1 MDLRMSR
8 EMKKKNTEEALRKM
22 MKTCV
27 KRPDLM
33 VNEAIVKFC
42 STSSSDALEQHLS
55 KTKEQSHPVDDW
67 LKDLAEKLAD
77 LSGSVKLAGLGA
89 LAFAIFIDIISSSES
104 TKEALRC
111 VFAEEKASEVWDQ
124 IDECLKRCMMHT
136 NDDAELINNI
146 RRIQHQLSAALT
158 KLKNSMMRDGQMSS
172 RALRAWVNGA
182 AFHIQVRI
190 HLVRLGG
197 LQTCGPVE
205 TLISVY
211 ECDLEL
217 LFEKHKMENKY
228 DLDMERFKKFI
239 SEEGSSTAIAVALF
253 PLSERLKIYYEEN
266 YDSQKKQIKQHF
278 SKVREDLPQL
288 VSQRAHLS
296 V

>member
-8 EMKKKNTEEALRKM
+8 EMKKKNTEEALRKI

-27 KRPDLM
+27 KRPDLT

-55 KTKEQSHPVDDW
+55 KTKQQSYPVDDW

-77 LSGSVKLAGLGA
+77 LSGSVKPAGLGA
-89 LAFAIFIDIISSSES
+89 LAFTIFIDIISIQFNSILFTQRQITTKS

-111 VFAEEKASEVWDQ
+111 VFAEQKASEVWHQ

-146 RRIQHQLSAALT
+146 RRIEHQLSAALT
-158 KLKNSMMRDGQMSS
+158 KLKSSMMRDGQMSS

-197 LQTCGPVE
+197 LQTCGH
-205 TLISVY
+205 S
-211 ECDLEL
+211 
-217 LFEKHKMENKY
+217 
-228 DLDMERFKKFI
+228 
-239 SEEGSSTAIAVALF
+239 
-253 PLSERLKIYYEEN
+253 
-266 YDSQKKQIKQHF
+266 
-278 SKVREDLPQL
+278 
-288 VSQRAHLS
+288 HLC